1 MPLWEA
7 LSDVRESYPPYGG
20 REEPAMAFESYS
32 DYFVKKALALLQVIE
47 EELESD
53 GGQDRDIRPSL
64 RALRAELEAAL
75 GMLPF

>member
-1 MPLWEA
+1 
-7 LSDVRESYPPYGG
+7 
-20 REEPAMAFESYS
+20 MAFESYS